1 MKRKGFSIIEVLVAL
16 AIFSIAIL
24 GIGATILYNIKFAK
38 INKFR
43 ELACYKADR
52 LLNYLSSLPYTNP
65 CLDIGNRTCETDT
78 GACCNGLAGDPEV
91 SYSVENLGADID
103 IKKIS
108 VTVKFKSGDYEG
120 EVSLE
125 QIKGNW

>member
-1 MKRKGFSIIEVLVAL
+1 MKRKGFSVVEVLIAL

-24 GIGATILYNIKFAK
+24 GIGATVVYNIKFAK
-38 INKFR
+38 INKLR
-43 ELACYKADR
+43 ERALYKADK
-52 LLNYLSSLPYTNP
+52 LLNYLTSLPYDSS
-65 CLDIGNRTCETDT
+65 CLTVGIRNCQTDAGT
-78 GACCNGLAGDPEV
+78 CCNGFAGDPEI
-91 SYSVENLGADID
+91 SYSVENLETD

-120 EVSLE
+120 GVSLE

>member
-1 MKRKGFSIIEVLVAL
+1 MKRNGFSIIEVLVAL

-38 INKFR
+38 INELR
-43 ELACYKADR
+43 EIALYKADK
-52 LLNYLSSLPYTNP
+52 LLNYLTSLPYDSS
-65 CLDIGNRTCETDT
+65 CLAVGTRNCQTDD
-78 GACCNGLAGDPEV
+78 GICCNGFAGDSEI
-91 SYSVENLGADID
+91 SYSVENPEAD

-108 VTVKFKSGDYEG
+108 VTIKFKSGDYEG
-120 EVSLE
+120 KVSLE